1 MKVELRSD
9 LSTANPD
16 DAVTIA
22 ARGDYME
29 ESVVG
34 KSAEEVME
42 GQEKT
47 QEEFIEKIIR
57 RGHFG
62 PFEHPQVFFAIE
74 GLSISAERQITRH
87 RHLSF
92 DVQSQRYVDFSDA
105 DYVTPPTVKES
116 DRLNDIYNLDV
127 EDAFL
132 GYNHLTEN
140 GIPGEDARFV
150 TPLGTAV
157 NMCVSGNLRS
167 FFHVID
173 MRHAGN
179 AQWEVRNLA
188 EKMLG
193 ELRDFAPLSMKMY
206 EEYAKGSS
214 KSAP

>member
-1 MKVELRSD
+1 MEVELRSE
-9 LSTANPD
+9 LSTQNPD
-16 DAVTIA
+16 DAVVVA

-34 KSAEEVME
+34 KSAEDVME
-42 GQEKT
+42 GQDKNK
-47 QEEFIEKIIR
+47 EEFIEKIIR

-92 DVQSQRYVDFSDA
+92 DVQSQRYVDFTDA
-105 DYVTPPTVKES
+105 DTVVPPTIEEHGEYVK
-116 DRLNDIYNLDV
+116 YNQST
-127 EDAFL
+127 ENSFETYSA
-132 GYNHLTEN
+132 LTELD
-140 GIPGEDARFV
+140 IPAEDARFV
-150 TPLGTAV
+150 TPLATAV

-179 AQWEVRNLA
+179 AQWEVRELA
-188 EKMLG
+188 EKMLE
-193 ELRDFAPLSMKMY
+193 ELRDFAPISVAKY
-206 EEYAKGSS
+206 EEHAKGAS
-214 KSAP
+214 KNSP